1 MAKTENAI
9 WVVAQLENDET
20 LGVTYELLGQAR
32 RLADTVGQ
40 NTAVILIARENN
52 GHAEK
57 LIAQGA
63 DVVYTVLG
71 EEYADY
77 NVELYTNAICELAQE
92 YKPNGIMFGATIDGR
107 DLAPRVA
114 GNGRERPSEMDPACA
129 GRQPDGHHRMLRHP
143 SPDGLRT
150 SQDFC
155 TYGTGRR
162 PSGRSNQLH
171 CQK

>member
-9 WVVAQLENDET
+9 WVVAQLENGET

-32 RLADTVGQ
+32 RLADTAGQ
-40 NTAVILIARENN
+40 NTAVVLIARENN

-77 NVELYTNAICELAQE
+77 HVEQFTNAICELAQE

-114 GNGRERPSEMDPACA
+114 ARLKTGLCADCTEVEMGENG
-129 GRQPDGHHRMLRHP
+129 L
-143 SPDGLRT
+143 L
-150 SQDFC
+150 
-155 TYGTGRR
+155 
-162 PSGRSNQLH
+162 
-171 CQK
+171 K

>member
-9 WVVAQLENDET
+9 WVVAQLENGET

-63 DVVYTVLG
+63 DVAHDVVPELLFDPGHPLEVDVFEVGPEFSDLGVGDGQPEGLFVLG
-71 EEYADY
+71 
-77 NVELYTNAICELAQE
+77 Q
-92 YKPNGIMFGATIDGR
+92 
-107 DLAPRVA
+107 
-114 GNGRERPSEMDPACA
+114 
-129 GRQPDGHHRMLRHP
+129 RQPQPAPGGVFVLGR
-143 SPDGLRT
+143 PDAAHFLARIA
-150 SQDFC
+150 
-155 TYGTGRR
+155 
-162 PSGRSNQLH
+162 SGQRIVIGVVFAVHKSFPLIEVVGMTH
-171 CQK
+171 TL

>member
-9 WVVAQLENDET
+9 WVVAQLENGET

-40 NTAVILIARENN
+40 NTAVILIGKENK
-52 GHAEK
+52 GHAEQ

-71 EEYADY
+71 EEYTDY

-92 YKPNGIMFGATIDGR
+92 YKPNGIMFGATIDG
-107 DLAPRVA
+107 
-114 GNGRERPSEMDPACA
+114 EMDPACA

-155 TYGTGRR
+155 AYGTGCR
-162 PSGRSNQLH
+162 PPGRSNQLY
-171 CQK
+171 C

>member
-9 WVVAQLENDET
+9 WVVAQLENGET

-71 EEYADY
+71 DEYADY

-114 GNGRERPSEMDPACA
+114 ARLKTGLCACA